1 MSIAEKLE
9 KFHKNR
15 IKNIKKMKNGTE
27 RDLAIGSL
35 VADLGN
41 RAINGVS
48 KVLNISRNKVK
59 SCYEKFVYGIQISIE
74 FRGRKKVEV
83 QFPNLIND
91 IEIIIENFKNA
102 DSHFKSKLTY
112 ISIDP
117 NSIINILIKEYNY
130 PEKFACYNTMVRILK
145 KQGYKYCKLQKS
157 DIINRVPET
166 DIIFENVNDN
176 LEALDK
182 NNKEVAAIS
191 IDDKATKKIGLFSD
205 NGKTWINETA
215 LDHDT
220 IFKYVVKPFGILDLK
235 TNDVYVTCTTN
246 NSTAEF
252 KVNCIER
259 YIIEKN
265 KDTKLK
271 KLIIFLDNGPENSSR
286 RKLWLKCLKDL
297 TIKYNLVIQLV
308 YYPPYCSKYNKIE
321 RVWARMQ
328 LAWRKIKIDSLELLI
343 STINKITWLGK
354 NINSTLSTKYY
365 EKGKKVSDYEIEN
378 EINPHIIREIELEK
392 WSLVITPYVN

>member
-35 VADLGN
+35 VADLGK

-102 DSHFKSKLTY
+102 DSHFKSRLTY

-182 NNKEVAAIS
+182 NNKEVAGIS
-191 IDDKATKKIGLFSD
+191 IDDKAAKKIGLFSD

-235 TNDVYVTCTTN
+235 TNDVYVTCTT
-246 NSTAEF
+246 
-252 KVNCIER
+252 
-259 YIIEKN
+259 
-265 KDTKLK
+265 
-271 KLIIFLDNGPENSSR
+271 
-286 RKLWLKCLKDL
+286 
-297 TIKYNLVIQLV
+297 
-308 YYPPYCSKYNKIE
+308 
-321 RVWARMQ
+321 
-328 LAWRKIKIDSLELLI
+328 
-343 STINKITWLGK
+343 
-354 NINSTLSTKYY
+354 
-365 EKGKKVSDYEIEN
+365 
-378 EINPHIIREIELEK
+378 
-392 WSLVITPYVN
+392 

>member
-15 IKNIKKMKNGTE
+15 IKNIKNMKNGTE

-117 NSIINILIKEYNY
+117 NSIINILIKDIPMDNKQDYDILGFIYEYLISNFAANAGKKAGEFY
-130 PEKFACYNTMVRILK
+130 TPHEVSLLMSEIIAEHLKDREKIEIYDPTSGSGSL
-145 KQGYKYCKLQKS
+145 L
-157 DIINRVPET
+157 IN
-166 DIIFENVNDN
+166 I
-176 LEALDK
+176 
-182 NNKEVAAIS
+182 
-191 IDDKATKKIGLFSD
+191 
-205 NGKTWINETA
+205 GKTA
-215 LDHDT
+215 S
-220 IFKYVVKPFGILDLK
+220 KYIKEENKIKYYAQELKQNTYNLTRMNLIMRGILPD
-235 TNDVYVTCTTN
+235 NIVTRN
-246 NSTAEF
+246 G
-252 KVNCIER
+252 
-259 YIIEKN
+259 
-265 KDTKLK
+265 DTLE
-271 KLIIFLDNGPENSSR
+271 DD
-286 RKLWLKCLKDL
+286 W
-297 TIKYNLVIQLV
+297 
-308 YYPPYCSKYNKIE
+308 PYFDE
-321 RVWARMQ
+321 
-328 LAWRKIKIDSLELLI
+328 
-343 STINKITWLGK
+343 
-354 NINSTLSTKYY
+354 
-365 EKGKKVSDYEIEN
+365 
-378 EINPHIIREIELEK
+378 
-392 WSLVITPYVN
+392 